1 MTILITGATGNI
13 GGEVVKYL
21 MQKKMPLRALVRDP
35 SKAVKL
41 KEQGI
46 ELVQGDFLQPEK
58 LFAALQGIEKAFLV
72 TANDP
77 RQVEMESNF
86 IDAAQKAGVRHIVK
100 LSVLGAGE
108 LPSTFQRWHRQI
120 EQHLEASGMAWTLLR
135 PNMLMQNMRW
145 FAQTI
150 AQQGAF
156 YNTVGD
162 VKISHVDARDVAAV
176 AAVCL
181 SEPGHEDKSY
191 VLTGPEAISFTEVA
205 EKFSK
210 LLHRPVAYV
219 NLAPQ
224 DLKAARLANGEPE
237 WYLDAEL
244 ELFACW
250 AEGAGSPVTNAIAQI
265 MHKPATSFD
274 EFAQYYAQTRALD
287 FFNLE
292 RIVTG
297 FTFLEGPVYNPKV
310 KQLLF
315 CDAQGDAIHKLL
327 PDNKVEVF
335 RQPAGNT
342 SGLAFDPQGRL
353 VACENRDRRITRT
366 EQDGQIVIL
375 AERYEGKRLNSP
387 NDLTIHSDGSIYF
400 TDPPYGL
407 PEMSQGKELSFNGV
421 YKISP
426 DGELSLLVQDLPL
439 PNGLV
444 FSLNEK
450 QLYVNDSSS
459 RTIHCYDVNPDGT
472 LTGDRV
478 FAQMIGDA
486 DDWSADGMTIDAEG
500 NVYCTGPK
508 GIWVFSPNGEL
519 KDRIYAPEVI
529 TNLAWGDD
537 DYTTLYLTG
546 MTSLYRTTSM
556 EKRLEGT

>member
-13 GGEVVKYL
+13 GGEVIKYL
-21 MQKKMPLRALVRDP
+21 MEKKICVRALVREP

-46 ELVQGDFLQPEK
+46 ELVQGNFLQPET
-58 LFAALQGIEKAFLV
+58 LLAALQGIEKAFLV

-86 IDAAQKAGVRHIVK
+86 IDAAQKVGVRHIVK
-100 LSVLGAGE
+100 LSVMGAGE
-108 LPSTFQRWHRQI
+108 LSSTFQKWHLQV
-120 EQHLEASGMAWTLLR
+120 EQHLEASGMAWTHLR

-181 SEPGHEDKSY
+181 SEPGHENKSY
-191 VLTGPEAISFTEVA
+191 VLTGPEAVSFDEVA

-210 LLHRPVAYV
+210 VLHRPVAYV
-219 NLAPQ
+219 NVAPP

-244 ELFACW
+244 ELFAGW
-250 AEGAGSPVTNAIAQI
+250 AEGAGSPVTTTIAEVTQ
-265 MHKPATSFD
+265 KPAASFD

-292 RIVTG
+292 RVATG
-297 FTFLEGPVYNPKV
+297 FTFLEGPVYNPQV
-310 KQLLF
+310 KQFLF
-315 CDAQGDAIHKLL
+315 CDAQGDAIYQLL
-327 PDNKVEVF
+327 ADNIEVF
-335 RQPAGNT
+335 RQPAGNA
-342 SGLAFDPQGRL
+342 SGLAFDSQGRL

-366 EQDGQIVIL
+366 EQDGQIVSL
-375 AERYEGKRLNSP
+375 ADRFEGKRLNSP
-387 NDLTIHSDGSIYF
+387 NDLIIRSDGSIYF

-407 PEMSQGKELSFNGV
+407 PVMSQGKELSFNGV

-426 DGELSLLVQDLPL
+426 GGELSLLVQDLPL

-444 FSLNEK
+444 FSPDEK
-450 QLYVNDSSS
+450 RLYVNDSSS

-472 LTGDRV
+472 LVGDRV

-486 DDWSADGMTIDAEG
+486 DDWSADGMTIDAEE
-500 NVYCTGPK
+500 NVYCAGPK
-508 GIWVFSPNGEL
+508 GVWVFSANGEL

-529 TNLAWGDD
+529 TNLAWGNE

-546 MTSLYRTTSM
+546 ITGLYRS
-556 EKRLEGT
+556 RR

>member
-13 GGEVVKYL
+13 GGEVIKYL
-21 MQKKMPLRALVRDP
+21 IDKKIPLRALVRDP

-41 KEQGI
+41 EEQEI
-46 ELVQGDFLQPEK
+46 ELVQGDFLQPET
-58 LFAALQGIEKAFLV
+58 LLAALQGVEKAFLV

-77 RQVEMESNF
+77 RQVFMESNF
-86 IDAAQKAGVRHIVK
+86 INAAQNAGVGHIIK

-120 EQHLEASGMAWTLLR
+120 EQHLEASGIAWTHLR

-162 VKISHVDARDVAAV
+162 AKISHVDARDVAAV

-181 SEPGHEDKSY
+181 SEPGHENKSY
-191 VLTGPEAISFTEVA
+191 VLTGPEAISFNEVA

-210 LLHRPVAYV
+210 VLRRPIAYV
-219 NLAPQ
+219 NVAPP

-250 AEGAGSPVTNAIAQI
+250 AEGAGSPVTTTIAKITQ
-265 MHKPATSFD
+265 KPATSFD
-274 EFAQYYAQTRALD
+274 EFAQYYAQTSALD

-292 RIVTG
+292 RVATG
-297 FTFLEGPVYNPKV
+297 FTFLEGLVYDRQV

-315 CDAQGDAIHKLL
+315 CDAQGDTIYKLL
-327 PDNKVEVF
+327 HNNQVEVF
-335 RQPAGNT
+335 RKGAGNA

-366 EQDGQIVIL
+366 EHDGQIVSL
-375 AERYEGKRLNSP
+375 ADRFEGKRLNSP
-387 NDLTIHSDGSIYF
+387 NDLTVKSDGSIYF

-426 DGELSLLVQDLPL
+426 EGELSRITQVPL

-444 FSLNEK
+444 FSTDEK
-450 QLYVNDSSS
+450 LLYINDSSS

-478 FAQMIGDA
+478 FAQMTGDA

-500 NVYCTGPK
+500 NVYCAGPK
-508 GIWVFSPNGEL
+508 GVWVFSSTGEL

-529 TNLAWGDD
+529 TNLAWGDE

-546 MTSLYRTTSM
+546 ITSLYRT
-556 EKRLEGT
+556 RR